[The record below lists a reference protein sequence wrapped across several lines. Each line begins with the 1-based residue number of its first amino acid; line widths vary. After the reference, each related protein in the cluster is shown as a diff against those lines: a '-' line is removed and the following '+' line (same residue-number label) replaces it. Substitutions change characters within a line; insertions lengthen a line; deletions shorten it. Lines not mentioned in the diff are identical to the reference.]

1 MKNHLHRGVLALM
14 LSTVLLTG
22 ACASLPDSSSPQAI
36 GTLATVAPGTSIAPP
51 AEGRE
56 PDLLLRD
63 FAKASTDPSN
73 RHLAA
78 RQYLAPS
85 MSAKWDDAASATIVD
100 RVDTLSES
108 RTDKEAV
115 YTIRGNKV
123 GRLEPGGVYVSE
135 EGSYESKM
143 TLTLVD
149 GQWRISDL
157 PSGVIMERPAFLG
170 AYQRKS
176 LYFPDPSGQT
186 MVPDLRWVSGSQDQM
201 ASQLVG
207 LLINGP
213 KLALAAAVRNELGSG
228 VSVIGPIT
236 KADGRTSQVG
246 VGLGGVRIDFR
257 IDPEDPADRSM
268 DAGTRGLFASQIIW
282 TLAGADISGPYVL
295 LVDGK
300 PLDAAHPDGWT
311 TADVA
316 STNPLATAGATVGLH
331 ALLGGSLVSV
341 TEQGVIPVPGFAG
354 NAGNLVSASLSRDGK
369 TVAAVAD
376 TAKPDPATRFS
387 LVLGPYAEGGVPVLE
402 APAITRPTWEL
413 DNNAI
418 WAAVN
423 GNTVVRVVR
432 EPTTGRASVT
442 NVDVGALIPLGSNIT
457 ELRLSRDGVRAAM
470 IIDGKVYLA
479 TVVRM
484 PSGVFALTSPRAVA
498 PGLGSSALALD
509 WSNSDTVVIARNT
522 SDVPVVQVAIDG
534 SRMDSLPRGN
544 LTAPVVSVDASPTTE
559 YVADAR
565 AVFQLNNNDPAGDRL
580 WREVPGL
587 TGQKAIPVLPG

>member
-1 MKNHLHRGVLALM
+1 MQRYRHGLLALS
-14 LSTVLLTG
+14 LSAVLLTG
-22 ACASLPDSSSPQAI
+22 ACASLPASSSPQAI
-36 GTLATVAPGTSIAPP
+36 GTLATVAPGTPVAPP
-51 AEGRE
+51 ASGRE
-56 PDLLLRD
+56 PDLLVRD
-63 FAKASTDPSN
+63 FVKASTEPAN

-78 RQYLAPS
+78 RQYLTPE
-85 MSAKWDDAASATIVD
+85 MSAKWDDAASAIIVD
-100 RVDTLSES
+100 KVDTLSES
-108 RTDKEAV
+108 RTDQEAI
-115 YTIRGNKV
+115 YTIRVNKV
-123 GRLEPGGVYVSE
+123 GRLEPGGIYVPE
-135 EGSYESKM
+135 DGSYEAKM
-143 TLTLVD
+143 TLNLVD
-149 GQWRISDL
+149 GEWRISDL

-176 LYFPDPSGQT
+176 LFFPDPSGQT
-186 MVPDLRWVSGSQDQM
+186 MVPDLRWISGSQDQM
-201 ASQLVG
+201 TSQLVG
-207 LLINGP
+207 LLIEGP
-213 KLALAAAVRNELGSG
+213 KQALASAVRNELGAG

-236 KADGRTSQVG
+236 KADGRSGQVG
-246 VGLGGVRIDFR
+246 VGLGGIRIDFR
-257 IDPEDPADRSM
+257 IGQSMDPE
-268 DAGTRGLFASQIIW
+268 TRALFAAQIIW
-282 TLAGADISGPYVL
+282 TLASADIAGPYVL
-295 LVDGK
+295 LVDGA
-300 PLDAAHPDGWT
+300 PLDAAHPEGWT

-316 STNPLATAGATVGLH
+316 STNPLATTGATVGLH
-331 ALLGGSLVSV
+331 AVRDGSLVSV
-341 TEQGVIPVPGFAG
+341 GEQAVTPVPGFAG
-354 NAGNLVSASLSRDGK
+354 TAGNLASVALSRDGK
-369 TVAAVAD
+369 TVAAVTD
-376 TAKPDPATRFS
+376 TANPDPAKRFS
-387 LVLGPYAEGGVPVLE
+387 LMLGPYGEGAAPVLD
-402 APAITRPTWEL
+402 APVITRPTWEI
-413 DNNAI
+413 DNNTI

-432 EPTTGRASVT
+432 EPTTGRTSVM

-479 TVVRM
+479 IVVRL

-498 PGLGSSALALD
+498 PGLGSTALSLD
-509 WSNSDTVVIARNT
+509 WSNSDTIVIARNN